1 MSYLTSSDIIAI
13 TATIISIF
21 AFILTSL
28 SYRRERSKSNQDLL
42 YQEKIS
48 AYKKLMFLANTTF
61 ESFFDIV
68 EDIQDH
74 EGSKKEWTKYLEK
87 ECEEYD
93 DIVTEF
99 QEAIFESLPILPNK
113 VYRELIEF
121 GQESRHFITS
131 AFNGNARL
139 TINAHDKL
147 EKSLRKIIVLV
158 RIDLNVDKL
167 NIDLK
172 KRLK

>member
-1 MSYLTSSDIIAI
+1 MTSSDIIAI
-13 TATIISIF
+13 IATVISIC
-21 AFILTSL
+21 AFVLTFF
-28 SYRRERSKSNQDLL
+28 SYRRERSKSNQDLVF
-42 YQEKIS
+42 QEKIA

-61 ESFFDIV
+61 ESFFDLV
-68 EDIQDH
+68 EDVQDH

-87 ECEEYD
+87 ECAEYD
-93 DIVTEF
+93 KLVTEF
-99 QEAIFESLPILPNK
+99 QDAIFESLPILPDK

-147 EKSLRKIIVLV
+147 EKSLRKIIILV
-158 RIDLNVDKL
+158 RTDLNVDKL

-172 KRLK
+172 RRLN